1 MEHTAGNS
9 GTICIGILRE
19 TKNPPDR
26 RVPLTPVQCKDLV
39 KRYPS
44 VEIQV
49 QPSGYRCFSDEE
61 YLKDGIP
68 LQEDVAGCQIL
79 MGVKEVEPET
89 LLDQKTYFF
98 FSHTAKKQPYNRG
111 LLQAVVQRE
120 ITLVDYEYLTRENR
134 ERVVAFGRWAG
145 IVGAYNGLR
154 AHGLREGS
162 FTLKPATH
170 CRDLQ
175 ELHSEIGKVELGEL
189 RILVT
194 GGGRV
199 AGGAM
204 EVLHAAGV
212 EEVSPEQYLN
222 GEFQGAVFTRLD
234 PWHYT
239 KRKGGL
245 DFNFEHFVTH
255 PEAYENNM
263 HPYALKTDMLVTCHF
278 WDPRAPVMLTR
289 EELMDESMHV
299 RIIADISCD
308 INGPIASTIRASTI
322 AEPFYGYD
330 PVSGAESDP
339 FASGSIT
346 VMAVDNLP
354 GELPRDAS
362 ADFGNAL
369 IRHVI
374 PELTGEQHTGMM
386 QRATIAAEGALTQE
400 FSYLKNYLEGKE

>member
-1 MEHTAGNS
+1 
-9 GTICIGILRE
+9 
-19 TKNPPDR
+19 
-26 RVPLTPVQCKDLV
+26 
-39 KRYPS
+39 
-44 VEIQV
+44 
-49 QPSGYRCFSDEE
+49 
-61 YLKDGIP
+61 
-68 LQEDVAGCQIL
+68 
-79 MGVKEVEPET
+79 
-89 LLDQKTYFF
+89 
-98 FSHTAKKQPYNRG
+98 
-111 LLQAVVQRE
+111 
-120 ITLVDYEYLTRENR
+120 
-134 ERVVAFGRWAG
+134 
-145 IVGAYNGLR
+145 
-154 AHGLREGS
+154 
-162 FTLKPATH
+162 LKPATH

-255 PEAYENNM
+255 PEVYENNM